1 MLGPV
6 LLSTHNLHYYQA
18 LMAELRAAI
27 AEGRLDEMAED
38 FAKAQAEGDL
48 PPLD

>member
-6 LLSTHNLHYYQA
+6 LLTTHNLHYYQA

-27 AEGRLDEMAED
+27 AERRLDDMAED
-38 FAKAQAEGDL
+38 FARRQADGDL
-48 PPLD
+48 PPVD